1 VKCPDCGYNDS
12 RVIDSRPTENK
23 IRRRRECLSCKGR
36 FTTYEIVENIPLM
49 VIKKND
55 MIEPFD
61 RQKLIDRLL
70 RATIKRPVKLEELE
84 NMVEDIVTE
93 LKNKFQREVTSDKI
107 GELVLRRLKDT
118 DHVAYIRFASV
129 YRDFSDVDSFI
140 SFIAELS
147 NENANESMGDNVE
160 KKV

>member
-1 VKCPDCGYNDS
+1 MKCPDCGFDDS
-12 RVIDSRPTENK
+12 RVIDSRPTDNK

-61 RQKLIDRLL
+61 RQKLLDRLL
-70 RATIKRPVKLEELE
+70 RATIKRPVKLVELE

-93 LKNKFQREVTSDKI
+93 LKNKFQREVTSEKI
-107 GELVLRRLKDT
+107 GELVLRKLKDA

-129 YRDFSDVDSFI
+129 YRDFGSVDSFI
-140 SFIAELS
+140 SFIAEL
-147 NENANESMGDNVE
+147 NKEE
-160 KKV
+160 

>member
-1 VKCPDCGYNDS
+1 MKCLDCGHDDS
-12 RVIDSRPTENK
+12 RVIDSRPTDNK

-61 RQKLIDRLL
+61 RQKLLDRLL
-70 RATIKRPVKLEELE
+70 RATIKRPVKLVELE

-93 LKNKFQREVTSDKI
+93 LKNKFQREVTSEKI
-107 GELVLRRLKDT
+107 GELVLRKLKEI

-129 YRDFSDVDSFI
+129 YKDFGSVDSFI

-147 NENANESMGDNVE
+147 DEESAE
-160 KKV
+160 KA

>member
-1 VKCPDCGYNDS
+1 MKCPDCGYQDS
-12 RVIDSRPTENK
+12 RVIDSRPTDNK
-23 IRRRRECLSCKGR
+23 IRRRRECLSCKSR

-61 RQKLIDRLL
+61 RQKLLDRLL
-70 RATIKRPVKLEELE
+70 RATIKRPVKLTDLE

-93 LKNKFQREVTSDKI
+93 LKNKFQREVTSEKI
-107 GELVLRRLKDT
+107 GELVLRKLKDA

-147 NENANESMGDNVE
+147 DESTE
-160 KKV
+160 KVL